1 MRYMST
7 TSPEVRAQILSA
19 VKDDGVPV
27 PEAAKTHGVSE
38 DAVYKWLK
46 VKADN
51 AHTSSS
57 ELSRLRRENTTLREI
72 IGNLML
78 ERELAKKNF
87 PRP

>member
-1 MRYMST
+1 MST

-19 VKDDGVPV
+19 IKDDGVTV
-27 PEAAKTHGVSE
+27 PEAAKAHNVSE

-46 VKADN
+46 IKADN

-57 ELSRLRRENTTLREI
+57 ELARLRRENSTLREI